1 MGGCRGVHLQAA
13 VPLLVGPGPTVH
25 TLHSVLQAGAIPRYT
40 LYVVAIATAALDT
53 AACMSA
59 PRSKRMMHCA
69 GAHLPLPLPF
79 FAVLV
84 CRGPGAAIHISN
96 QAEPVGAWLKA
107 GGTVEGADIAKA
119 FSPTILAAVRA
130 RAVTAR
136 YVQAR
141 KRPWALRR

>member
-79 FAVLV
+79 LLCLCA
-84 CRGPGAAIHISN
+84 GARVPPS
-96 QAEPVGAWLKA
+96 
-107 GGTVEGADIAKA
+107 T
-119 FSPTILAAVRA
+119 SPTK
-130 RAVTAR
+130 
-136 YVQAR
+136 QS
-141 KRPWALRR
+141 PWGRG